1 MNINEIIVEELIDI
15 IVKEILKKLDENNW
29 KEIKIVGIKS
39 GGVLVANEISK
50 LLKHKEP
57 PGQLNITYY
66 RDDFNKIGLHP
77 RVEPSKLD
85 FNIENAHVLLVDDVI
100 HTGRTARAAMN
111 EIFDFG
117 RPKSITL
124 VNLIDRGQRELPI
137 SPDILGIKI
146 FAPTEKNIKLSGPP
160 LKLELFDT
168 KR

>member
-15 IVKEILKKLDENNW
+15 IVKEILKKIDENNW
-29 KEIKIVGIKS
+29 EEIKIVGIKS

-117 RPKSITL
+117 RPESITL

-137 SPDILGIKI
+137 NPDILGIKI
-146 FAPTEKNIKLSGPP
+146 FAPIEKNIKLGGPP
-160 LKLELFDT
+160 LKLELFDS

>member
-15 IVKEILKKLDENNW
+15 IVKEILKKIDENNW

-77 RVEPSKLD
+77 RVEPSKL
-85 FNIENAHVLLVDDVI
+85 
-100 HTGRTARAAMN
+100 
-111 EIFDFG
+111 
-117 RPKSITL
+117 TL
-124 VNLIDRGQRELPI
+124 I
-137 SPDILGIKI
+137 
-146 FAPTEKNIKLSGPP
+146 
-160 LKLELFDT
+160 
-168 KR
+168 